1 MNNARRKQIKKL
13 TEDLYESIQ
22 QLIGEYGENIQ
33 AVCDEEQEC
42 FDNLPESI
50 QCSEKGDEMQSCIE
64 AMETVTGGCE
74 DPDLE
79 YIFNDIQDTLDSCGV
94 DL

>member
-13 TEDLYESIQ
+13 TEDLYEGIQ
-22 QLIGEYGENIQ
+22 QLIGEYGEKIQ

-79 YIFNDIQDTLDSCGV
+79 YIFNDIQDMLDSCGV
-94 DL
+94 EL